1 MSTAELT
8 TDPQTHRDPSPWRRM
23 RVWATAHAVDD
34 FYQGLVPA
42 AVPYFVLDR
51 HYGYVGAAGLAM
63 AAALGSSLPQLVF
76 GVIADRRRLPW
87 MSPVGVA
94 LAGTGAGLAG
104 VAPTYPLVW
113 TLLLLSG
120 LGVAMFH
127 PAAGRD
133 ARLAAGSSAT
143 AMSYFAAGG
152 SVGFFVAP
160 ALATPALD
168 AWGSARPRCS
178 SRRPCSWVS
187 SCCVTSA
194 ASRAARPR
202 RPPHPAGTGPA
213 GSRSSRG
220 SRSSGPRSRSASTRS
235 WRCTGSTP
243 SARPAPSAAPP
254 SPCSSAAACWAPSP
268 AGGSPTGSA
277 WCAPSGSA
285 TSCSARRSRRCCCA
299 RTATPRCRWS
309 CSSGWSRTSR
319 SRCW

>member
-8 TDPQTHRDPSPWRRM
+8 TAPDATREPSPWRRM
-23 RVWATAHAVDD
+23 RVWAAAHAVDD

-51 HYGYVGAAGLAM
+51 HYGYVAAAGLAM

-104 VAPTYPLVW
+104 VAPSYLLVW
-113 TLLLLSG
+113 ALLLLSG

-133 ARLAAGSSAT
+133 ARLAAGSSTT

-160 ALATPALD
+160 ALATPR
-168 AWGSARPRCS
+168 WTRGVSAPPPCS
-178 SRRPCSWVS
+178 SRRPCSWAS
-187 SCCVTSA
+187 SCCATSA
-194 ASRAARPR
+194 ASRAGPPR
-202 RPPHPAGTGPA
+202 GPPRPAGTGPA
-213 GSRSSRG
+213 
-220 SRSSGPRSRSASTRS
+220 
-235 WRCTGSTP
+235 C
-243 SARPAPSAAPP
+243 
-254 SPCSSAAACWAPSP
+254 SPC
-268 AGGSPTGSA
+268 
-277 WCAPSGSA
+277 
-285 TSCSARRSRRCCCA
+285 
-299 RTATPRCRWS
+299 
-309 CSSGWSRTSR
+309 
-319 SRCW
+319 